1 MEAVVRVHSGKNS
14 HFSAH
19 KKIQEFFGVK
29 ILKLSIFGA
38 KIKKSTIFW
47 TQKFE
52 NNVIFGYANF

>member
-47 TQKFE
+47 SQNLKIKQFFGGKF
-52 NNVIFGYANF
+52 